1 MIILDKETKDQLIE
15 LYYTKNIILEGNI
28 LKLIDSSDDEEFNT
42 YLKNCILKDK
52 DTRKKRLEVTK
63 KVQVQNSELLKLNEE
78 NLRIMEE
85 LQVSLEDYAVQNK
98 ELIAW
103 KEDNERISAELKE
116 EMKKAETAMIEAEN
130 AKKEALNDL
139 DILQKKSQTELI
151 GKIVT
156 VSLGVI
162 VTIGIIT
169 TLMYMLAIY
178 MNKDTQ
184 IIGSTWSN
192 MFGILLTNAFSIIG
206 TIMGVKYASK
216 ENDSK

>member
-28 LKLIDSSDDEEFNT
+28 LKLIDSSDDEEFNN

-63 KVQVQNSELLKLNEE
+63 KVQAQNTELLKLNEE

>member
-1 MIILDKETKDQLIE
+1 MIIFDKKTKIKLLE
-15 LYYTKNIILEGNI
+15 LYKTKNITLEGNI
-28 LKLIDSSDDEEFNT
+28 LKVIQPSDDEEFDE
-42 YLKNCILKDK
+42 YVKICIAKDK

-63 KVQVQNSELLKLNEE
+63 KVQIQNDELIALNQE
-78 NLRIMEE
+78 NQRILEE
-85 LQVSLEDYAVQNK
+85 LQISLKDYEIQNN
-98 ELIAW
+98 ELFAW
-103 KEDNERISAELKE
+103 KQENERISLELKE
-116 EMKKAETAMIEAEN
+116 AMAISEIARIEAEK
-130 AKKEALNDL
+130 AKETAQTDL

-162 VTIGIIT
+162 ISIGIIT
-169 TLMYMLAIY
+169 TLMYGLAIF

-184 IIGSTWSN
+184 IIGSTWAN

-216 ENDSK
+216 EKESK